1 MSELYLGIDL
11 GASATKAVLLNNRRQ
26 IVARTAVATGLDFS
40 RVGQEALASVLRQA
54 GADVGHIRRAVATG
68 YGRKNLPF
76 PGLTKTEISC
86 HGRGA
91 YHYFPE
97 AIMVVDIGGQDT
109 KIIRL
114 GPDGRLL
121 DFQMNRKCAA
131 GTGAFLEEM
140 ARRLDLPL
148 SELEQLAGK
157 SQQDVKLGSYCTVFT
172 FTEILALSRRGIAV
186 PDLVKALFNA
196 IVQRVTE
203 LGVLSG
209 KIVATGGVVAYN
221 PTVAGLLARS
231 TGGELL
237 IPPEPQLI
245 GALGAAL
252 FAFEEANQYA

>member
-11 GASATKAVLLNNRRQ
+11 GASATKAVLLDSRRQ
-26 IVARTAVATGLDFS
+26 IVARTVVATGLDFT
-40 RVGQEALASVLRQA
+40 RVGQEVLEAVLRQA
-54 GADVGHIRRAVATG
+54 GADMEHIRCAVATG
-68 YGRKNLPF
+68 YGRKNVHF
-76 PGLTKTEISC
+76 PCLSKTEISC

-97 AIMVVDIGGQDT
+97 AITVVDIGGQDT

-140 ARRLDLPL
+140 ARRLDLSL
-148 SELEQLAGK
+148 SELEQLAGQ

-186 PDLVKALFNA
+186 PDLVKAIFNA

-221 PTVAGLLARS
+221 PTVANLLANRI
-231 TGGELL
+231 GVDPL

-252 FAFEEANQYA
+252 FAFEEAEHA

>member
-11 GASATKAVLLNNRRQ
+11 GASATKAVLLNRRRQ
-26 IVARTAVATGLDFS
+26 IVARTVAATGLDFS
-40 RVGQEALASVLRQA
+40 HAGQEALEAVLRQA
-54 GADVGHIRRAVATG
+54 GARPEQIRQAVATG
-68 YGRKNLPF
+68 YGRKNMPF
-76 PGLTKTEISC
+76 PCRTKTEISC

-97 AIMVVDIGGQDT
+97 AITVVDIGGQDT

-114 GPDGRLL
+114 GPDGRLQ

-140 ARRLDLPL
+140 ARRLDLAL

-157 SQQDVKLGSYCTVFT
+157 SQQDIQLGSFCTVFT

-186 PDLVKALFNA
+186 PDLVKAMFNA
-196 IVQRVTE
+196 VVQRVAE

-209 KIVATGGVVAYN
+209 RIVATGGVVAHN
-221 PTVAGLLARS
+221 PTVAGLLAQRL
-231 TGGELL
+231 GVAPL

-252 FAFEEANQYA
+252 FAVEEAEHV

>member
-11 GASATKAVLLNNRRQ
+11 GASATKAVLLDSRRQ
-26 IVARTAVATGLDFS
+26 VIARTVVTTGLDFS
-40 RVGQEALASVLRQA
+40 RVGQEVLEAVLRQA
-54 GADVGHIRRAVATG
+54 GADRGRIRRAVATG
-68 YGRKNLPF
+68 YGRKNMPF
-76 PGLTKTEISC
+76 ACRTKTEISC

-91 YHYFPE
+91 YHHFPE
-97 AIMVVDIGGQDT
+97 ALTVVDIGGQDT

-114 GPDGRLL
+114 EADGRLL

-140 ARRLDLPL
+140 ARRLDLSL
-148 SELEQLAGK
+148 SELEQLAVQ

-186 PDLVKALFNA
+186 PDLVKAIFNA
-196 IVQRVTE
+196 IIQRVAE

-209 KIVATGGVVAYN
+209 KIVASGGVVAYN
-221 PTVAGLLARS
+221 PTVANLLANRI
-231 TGGELL
+231 GVDPL

-252 FAFEEANQYA
+252 FAFEEAEHA